1 MPLGVF
7 VLVLFVAVLH
17 VVWNAILKTSG
28 DTLRTAGRA
37 MVVGV
42 AVFAPII
49 LVVWLSQG
57 RPGLPPEVVPLGI
70 ASGFLEA
77 AYFVSLSAAYKRG
90 DLSEVYP
97 IARGTAPI
105 LAVALGVVVLGER
118 LSPLG
123 ALGVLALLT
132 GILLVLRPWRA
143 LAMLRH
149 RGDDPGTGRSG
160 VGAAEFALL
169 TGVMI
174 ALYSAVD
181 RVAVQQAAPWLYA
194 GLVFPICAVAL
205 VLWIKLVADRRGPAA
220 TASERTVD
228 AGAGSAAGDPP
239 PPPGAPASWLRAG
252 AAGTISLAAYGL
264 ILVAYTLAPLTVV
277 APLRESSVVL
287 ASAWG
292 AITMHEAVGSAD
304 VARRIAG
311 AVFVLAG
318 AILLAVAA

>member
-1 MPLGVF
+1 VPPGVF

-17 VVWNAILKTSG
+17 VIWNAILKTSG

-42 AVFAPII
+42 LVFVPIV
-49 LVVWLSQG
+49 LVIWLDQG
-57 RPGLPPEVVPLGI
+57 QPGFPPAVVPL
-70 ASGFLEA
+70 ALTSGVLEA
-77 AYFVSLSAAYKRG
+77 AYFISLSAAYQCG

-105 LAVALGVVVLGER
+105 LSVTIGVVILGER
-118 LSPLG
+118 LPPLG
-123 ALGVLALLT
+123 WLGVLALLA

-143 LAMLRH
+143 LDMLRR
-149 RGDDPGTGRSG
+149 RGDGSGRSG
-160 VGAAEFALL
+160 PGAADFALL

-174 ALYSAVD
+174 AAYSAVD
-181 RVAVQQAAPWLYA
+181 RTAVQSVSPWLYA
-194 GLVFPICAVAL
+194 SLVFPVCAIVLVA
-205 VLWIKLVADRRGPAA
+205 WIKLVADRRRHVPIPTSADGADGAEGTTPKPA
-220 TASERTVD
+220 S
-228 AGAGSAAGDPP
+228 
-239 PPPGAPASWLRAG
+239 APASWLRAG

-292 AITMHEAVGSAD
+292 AITMHEAVSSAD
-304 VARRIAG
+304 VARRVSGAG
-311 AVFVLAG
+311 FVLAG
-318 AILLAVAA
+318 AILLAIAG

>member
-17 VVWNAILKTSG
+17 VVWNALLKTSG

-49 LVVWLSQG
+49 LTVWLTQG
-57 RPGLPPEVVPLGI
+57 RPGFPPEVVPLGL
-70 ASGFLEA
+70 ASGLLEA

-105 LAVALGVVVLGER
+105 LSVAIGVVVLGER
-118 LSPLG
+118 LSPVG
-123 ALGVLALLT
+123 ALGVLALLA

-149 RGDDPGTGRSG
+149 RGEGGGSGRSG
-160 VGAAEFALL
+160 IGAAEFALL

-181 RVAVQQAAPWLYA
+181 RVAVQSIAPWLYA
-194 GLVFPICAVAL
+194 ALVFPVCAVAL
-205 VLWIKLVADRRGPAA
+205 VLWIRLVADRRRSPATTSGPESAA
-220 TASERTVD
+220 EA
-228 AGAGSAAGDPP
+228 AAAGDPP
-239 PPPGAPASWLRAG
+239 SPGGAPASWLRAG

-304 VARRIAG
+304 VARRISGAG
-311 AVFVLAG
+311 LVLVG
-318 AILLAVAA
+318 AILLAIAA